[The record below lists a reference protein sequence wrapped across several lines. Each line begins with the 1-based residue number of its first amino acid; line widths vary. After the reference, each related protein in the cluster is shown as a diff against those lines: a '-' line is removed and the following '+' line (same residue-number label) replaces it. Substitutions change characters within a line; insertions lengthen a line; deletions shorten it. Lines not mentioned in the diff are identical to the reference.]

1 MALEGVGKIIPQLT
15 GIEEINSLIS
25 RDGKVSNKIK
35 DTVSINGSKVYD
47 TQLYSLREEIDELK
61 QMVSMLV
68 AKEVLAKNGSSL
80 PNLPINKIDGVSVN
94 KSTNPFLKSA
104 NPFVTASFFDSAN
117 NANNTPDPNK
127 PKTDEELIKDAIRAQ
142 IKAQM
147 DIKAALLDWDTT
159 LMREKKDYEIM
170 LSAQQ
175 HQTKLVEM
183 TMAAFNKVREM
194 NEQMWLNLK
203 QKEDQLDQQRVKV
216 LGGF

>member
-1 MALEGVGKIIPQLT
+1 
-15 GIEEINSLIS
+15 
-25 RDGKVSNKIK
+25 
-35 DTVSINGSKVYD
+35 
-47 TQLYSLREEIDELK
+47 
-61 QMVSMLV
+61 
-68 AKEVLAKNGSSL
+68 
-80 PNLPINKIDGVSVN
+80 
-94 KSTNPFLKSA
+94 
-104 NPFVTASFFDSAN
+104 
-117 NANNTPDPNK
+117 
-127 PKTDEELIKDAIRAQ
+127 
-142 IKAQM
+142 M